1 MTAGTNTTAKSGD
14 ELPLVSAIITT
25 HNRPTYL
32 KKAAKS
38 VADQTYD
45 NLELIVIDDCSDEPA
60 QQTLSDVDLDD
71 LVNLRVVRHE
81 TNNGANAARNTGI
94 DTASGVYLAFLD
106 DDDRWLPEKIE
117 TQVAALEQSEA
128 GVAYTGIRGIHDDGA
143 EVHIPRKIHGD
154 ITKALLCRNV
164 VGTMSV
170 IMVRSDLTEEV
181 QFDETFPSWAD
192 LEWYIRLSRRTAF
205 ARIPEPLVE
214 YEFTSHGRLSDD
226 FSRTKA
232 SYDQFV
238 SRFDPIAAEYG
249 PLFRRKM
256 RGWAAFR
263 AGQTGFQAGQY
274 GAARQFFLSAVAS
287 YPFEPKFV
295 THLCVSM
302 GGRPAHRL
310 ARVIRR
316 QVVSA

>member
-1 MTAGTNTTAKSGD
+1 MTRRTNARGTSVD
-14 ELPLVSAIITT
+14 DPPLVSAIITT
-25 HNRPTYL
+25 HDRPTYL
-32 KKAAKS
+32 RKAAKS

-45 NLELIVIDDCSDEPA
+45 NLELVVVDDCSDEPA
-60 QQTLSDVDLDD
+60 QKTLADVDLDG
-71 LVNLRVVRHE
+71 LVGHRIVRHE
-81 TNNGANAARNTGI
+81 TNKGANAARNTGI

-117 TQVAALEQSEA
+117 TQVAALEQSRA
-128 GVAYTGIRGIHDDGA
+128 GVAYTAIRGIHDDGV
-143 EVHIPRKIHGD
+143 EVHTPEKVHGD

-170 IMVRSDLTEEV
+170 IMVRSALTEEV
-181 QFDETFPSWAD
+181 HFDETFPSWAD

-226 FSRTKA
+226 FSKTKA
-232 SYDQFV
+232 SYNQFV

-274 GAARQFFLSAVAS
+274 GTARQFFLSAVAS
-287 YPFEPKFV
+287 YPFEPTFV

-310 ARVIRR
+310 ARAIRR
-316 QVVSA
+316 QVASL